1 MVAALLLSILVSFF
15 SLCLSSGCES
25 DHAQCSFNSRCCARY
40 KDGVRIHGLCVN
52 CTDCQQ
58 TSCLTFSDCFPQ
70 ETRETSPDACT
81 TKCLDYRDCKTWYV
95 CRNNS
100 CHKTKKDNGTVSRI
114 AWFGWSI
121 VIAVGVVCP
130 SFLVC
135 GIVLRI
141 LREKW
146 KKSRQNGREAS
157 SRNDSTNTNSEA
169 LYRDGSNEGIYPQQN
184 SMIFL
189 NIEPQIVPNGEYT
202 NRANSISIM
211 SLYRDPP
218 PCYSEVCDLPAEEP
232 PPSYEV
238 TTMGYSENE

>member
-1 MVAALLLSILVSFF
+1 MVATLFLSILVSFF

-40 KDGVRIHGLCVN
+40 KNGVRIDGVCVN
-52 CTDCQQ
+52 CTYCQQ
-58 TSCLTFSDCFPQ
+58 TFCLTFSDCSPQ

-100 CHKTKKDNGTVSRI
+100 CHKTKKDNGTVSRM

-130 SFLVC
+130 LFLVC
-135 GIVLRI
+135 GTVLRI
-141 LREKW
+141 LQEKW
-146 KKSRQNGREAS
+146 RESRQNGREAS
-157 SRNDSTNTNSEA
+157 SRNDSTNANCEA
-169 LYRDGSNEGIYPQQN
+169 LYTGGSNEGIYPQQN

-189 NIEPQIVPNGEYT
+189 SMEPQIVPNGEYSSS
-202 NRANSISIM
+202 ANSISMM

-218 PCYSEVCDLPAEEP
+218 PCYSEVCDMPAEEP

-238 TTMGYSENE
+238 TTMGYSEKE